1 VNAQLVEMKREDDRD
16 IHLVIA
22 APDNHALT
30 MIVEFPDVR
39 CSGAKQSKKR
49 EAMRRA
55 RAAFERACGEAPSG
69 SFRQLRGTTTIT
81 GVGFF
86 DVKHVQR
93 GIAPNGIELH
103 PILRYR
109 SGGCE
114 PG

>member
-1 VNAQLVEMKREDDRD
+1 LIEAKREEDRD

-22 APDNHALT
+22 WPDNPRLT

-39 CSGAKQSKKR
+39 CQGAKQSKKR
-49 EAMRRA
+49 EAMRKA
-55 RAAFERACGEAPSG
+55 RAAFERACGTPSSS
-69 SFRQLRGTTTIT
+69 SFRKLSGTAPIT

-86 DVKHVQR
+86 DVKHGQT

-103 PILRYR
+103 PILRFR

-114 PG
+114 RG